1 MKLPYF
7 LGCFQHT
14 LVSSTVIPSEDE
26 IGCEFVP
33 IPKFHIFSYNELK
46 AATQGFRYK
55 IGEGGHGS
63 VYKGQLQSGVYVAVK
78 VLSVELESM
87 RGERE
92 FISEIAALSDI
103 KHENLVTL
111 LGCCVD
117 GAKRLLVY
125 DYMENNCLAHAFL
138 GKEQNRMK
146 FNWELRRDISLGIAK
161 GLSYLHEEINPHI
174 VHRDIKGSNILLD
187 QNFTPKLGDFGLSKL
202 FIDDISHISTRVAGT
217 LGYLSPE
224 YATSGHLTRKSDV
237 YSFGVLL
244 LEIVSGQPVVDFHL
258 QYGEQ
263 FLVEKVWESYKD
275 NNLLELIDPA
285 LNEEFPK
292 EEAVWFLKV
301 GLLCVQENASLRPGM
316 SVTFNMLKHEINTEN
331 VIISQPGLVC
341 DLMEVK
347 ICQNQSAFTGIR

>member
-1 MKLPYF
+1 MGLSYF
-7 LGCFQHT
+7 SGCFRHT
-14 LVSSTVIPSEDE
+14 SVSSTVNPNEDE
-26 IGCEFVP
+26 SGGEFVP
-33 IPKFHIFSYNELK
+33 IPKFGVFSYDELK

-63 VYKGQLQSGVYVAVK
+63 VYKGRLQRGVYVAVK
-78 VLSVELESM
+78 VLLVELESM

-92 FISEIAALSDI
+92 FIAEIAALSDI

-125 DYMENNCLAHAFL
+125 EYMENNCLAHAFL
-138 GKEQNRMK
+138 GREQNRMK
-146 FNWELRRDISLGIAK
+146 FNWELRRDISTGIAK
-161 GLSYLHEEINPHI
+161 GISYLHEEIDPHI

-202 FIDDISHISTRVAGT
+202 FKDDISHISTRVAGT
-217 LGYLSPE
+217 
-224 YATSGHLTRKSDV
+224 
-237 YSFGVLL
+237 F
-244 LEIVSGQPVVDFHL
+244 GQPVVDFHL

-263 FLVEKVWESYKD
+263 FQVEKVWESYKD
-275 NNLLELIDPA
+275 NNLLELIDPV

-292 EEAVWFLKV
+292 EEAIWFLKV

-316 SVTFNMLKHEINTEN
+316 SSVFNMLKHEIKTES

-347 ICQNQSAFTGIR
+347 IRQKQSSNFPRSQASDSTATLQARRLATG